1 MAACLNGGVQNP
13 DIACFRACAFRRSYG
28 SPCLHYVLS
37 TGNYLTFRPGKRWP
51 VPLRACLWQ
60 PSPILVLLSLYQS
73 HILSHLCCITDK
85 ALHLVKDKYDFNRSC
100 IIEGV
105 LDYFDPGDHQ
115 RVARTRRRL
124 LEVQVT
130 QKSLERGKKDVQMS
144 CVPKR

>member
-1 MAACLNGGVQNP
+1 MAVCLNGGAQNH
-13 DIACFRACAFRRSYG
+13 DIARLYACAFRRSYG
-28 SPCLHYVLS
+28 GLCLHYVLS

-51 VPLRACLWQ
+51 VPLRACFWQ
-60 PSPILVLLSLYQS
+60 PLPVLVLLPLYRF
-73 HILSHLCCITDK
+73 HILSCSCCVTER
-85 ALHLVKDKYDFNRSC
+85 ALHLENEQDSNRPR
-100 IIEGV
+100 IIEAA
-105 LDYFDPGDHQ
+105 LDYSDPGDHQ